1 MESVR
6 SYPPPISAFPDCR
19 AGRLLHR
26 LFRGLLGVYC
36 TLRPARLAESPKA
49 TLYIRGSGS
58 FVTSATAPIATG
70 WSEPVPARDFQP
82 AVDQRLYTAHR
93 QLRARARS
101 LTVLPAGLKF
111 IKPGERNPAEGKS
124 KIFLPWNEAQLN
136 FVSLRSSLHYVG
148 VGQAVKGRDE
158 RPKNGRPRQPAQ
170 PKGRS
175 VSNF

>member
-1 MESVR
+1 GYS
-6 SYPPPISAFPDCR
+6 SLPPPC
-19 AGRLLHR
+19 
-26 LFRGLLGVYC
+26 
-36 TLRPARLAESPKA
+36 LAESPKA

-70 WSEPVPARDFQP
+70 WSEPVPGRDFQP

-136 FVSLRSSLHYVG
+136 FVSLRSSLHICG
-148 VGQAVKGRDE
+148 GWTSCQGSR
-158 RPKNGRPRQPAQ
+158 
-170 PKGRS
+170 
-175 VSNF
+175 